1 MIPQALS
8 ILQRYYGYSQFREG
22 QEEVIESILGGRD
35 ILAIMPTGAGKSICY
50 QVPAIAMKGIT
61 LVISPL
67 ISLMKDQVT
76 SLNQAGIRAA
86 YFNSSLTPRQMSAAM
101 YNAKQGVYK
110 IIYVAPE
117 RLFTEVFLDFASH
130 TPISLLAVDEA
141 HCISQWGHD
150 FRPSYTRIFE
160 FVQQLPK
167 RPVVAAFTATATQQV
182 KRDIQFQLKLQTPYC
197 VATEFDRKNLYLAV
211 ERPEDKTDYILRYVR
226 RYPEKSGI
234 IYCSTRKS
242 VDELCEE
249 LNARGI
255 SALRYH
261 AGLSDQERIQNQE
274 AFLFDR
280 SRVMVATNAFGM
292 GIDKSNVSFV
302 IHYHIPMNLEQYY
315 QEAGRAG
322 RDGAPADCI
331 LLYSGADV
339 RLCRFLIDR
348 GLEDSENLTEEQRE
362 ELRRREYEKL
372 KQMTFYATLDT
383 CLRQFLLRYFGE
395 SAPDRCQNCGNCQD
409 NSGLVDVTES
419 AKDLLGIVAQTG
431 QRFGAG
437 MVADIA
443 VGARTARIS
452 QMHFDRLPGYGSLAG
467 IEKRQVRSMIDQ
479 LVQKGYLSVLEG
491 EYPILKFTSSSGKL
505 RNGETSLHMK
515 VFASKKKVSP
525 PAPKIEAEV
534 DPVLLEKLKK
544 LRKRQADRMGVPAY
558 VVFTDATLRDM
569 CEKLPTNLEEMRGIS
584 GVGAVKLERFG
595 EIFITAIRDYI
606 GQPREEEN
614 GSIAF

>member
-8 ILQRYYGYSQFREG
+8 VLQRYYGYSQFRQG

-35 ILAIMPTGAGKSICY
+35 VLAIMPTGAGKSICY

-61 LVISPL
+61 LVVSPL

-76 SLNQAGIRAA
+76 ALNQAGIRAA

-101 YNAKQGVYK
+101 YNAKQGIYK

-117 RLFTEVFLDFASH
+117 RLFTEVFLDFARH

-150 FRPSYTRIFE
+150 FRPSYTQIFE

-167 RPVVAAFTATATQQV
+167 RPVVAAFTATATRQV
-182 KRDIQFQLKLQTPYC
+182 KEDILLQLQLQDPYC
-197 VATEFDRKNLYLAV
+197 VTTGFDRKNLYFAV
-211 ERPEDKTDYILRYVR
+211 ERPRDKTDYILQYVR

-261 AGLSDQERIQNQE
+261 AGLSDQERLQNQE

-348 GLEDSENLTEEQRE
+348 GLEDSETLTETQKER
-362 ELRRREYEKL
+362 LRRREYEKL
-372 KQMTFYATLDT
+372 KQMTFYATLNT

-395 SAPDRCQNCGNCQD
+395 KAPDQCQNCSNCQD
-409 NSGLVDVTES
+409 NSSLVDVTES
-419 AKDLLGIVAQTG
+419 AKSLLGIVAQTG

-437 MVADIA
+437 MVVDIA
-443 VGARTARIS
+443 VGAKTARIS
-452 QMHFDRLPGYGSLAG
+452 QMHFDHLPGYGSLAG
-467 IEKRQVRSMIDQ
+467 MEKRQVRAMIDH
-479 LVQKGYLSVLEG
+479 LVNQGYLSVLEG
-491 EYPILKFTSSSGKL
+491 EYPILKFTSSSGEL

-544 LRKRQADRMGVPAY
+544 LRKQQADRMGVPAY

-569 CEKLPTNLEEMRGIS
+569 CAKRPANLEEMREIS
-584 GVGAVKLERFG
+584 GVGASKLERFG
-595 EIFITAIRDYI
+595 EIFVTAIRDYI
-606 GQPREEEN
+606 GQPGEEKN